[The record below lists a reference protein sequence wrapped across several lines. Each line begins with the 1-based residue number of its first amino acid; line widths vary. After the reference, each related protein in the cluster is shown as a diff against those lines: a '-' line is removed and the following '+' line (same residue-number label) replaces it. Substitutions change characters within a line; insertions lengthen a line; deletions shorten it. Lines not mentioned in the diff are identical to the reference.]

1 MRAMGAFVPILQA
14 LQMWR
19 KHESNGGHLFP
30 YSKQHRG
37 GGSMRAMGA
46 FVPILQALQMW
57 RKHESNGG
65 ICPHTPSTPDV
76 EEA

>member
-1 MRAMGAFVPILQA
+1 
-14 LQMWR
+14 
-19 KHESNGGHLFP
+19 
-30 YSKQHRG
+30 
-37 GGSMRAMGA
+37 MRAMGA

-65 ICPHTPSTPDV
+65 ICVHTPSNTEV